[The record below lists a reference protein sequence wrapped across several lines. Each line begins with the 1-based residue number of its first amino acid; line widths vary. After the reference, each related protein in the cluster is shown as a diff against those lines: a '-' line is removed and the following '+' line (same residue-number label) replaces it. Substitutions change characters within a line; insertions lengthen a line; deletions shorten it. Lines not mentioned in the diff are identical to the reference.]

1 MLQLAKAKLDSL
13 RTKVSQVVTTARN
26 NATSRVEQARAS
38 IQAAPDFGS
47 LTPEEKSEVQ
57 RPFADASTK
66 IQRERLAPVIRQLA
80 DRAANEALPRQLQRI
95 AELANAKKPA
105 EMKDASPVQYVSA
118 RLIPIVYNK
127 AILETEADLDAYL
140 AALQKAYA
148 AELKNK
154 KRITL

>member
-1 MLQLAKAKLDSL
+1 
-13 RTKVSQVVTTARN
+13 
-26 NATSRVEQARAS
+26 
-38 IQAAPDFGS
+38 
-47 LTPEEKSEVQ
+47 
-57 RPFADASTK
+57 
-66 IQRERLAPVIRQLA
+66 
-80 DRAANEALPRQLQRI
+80 
-95 AELANAKKPA
+95 
-105 EMKDASPVQYVSA
+105 MKEASPVQYVSA